1 MSQAVNAIA
10 VELTT
15 RDAQDLANDPG
26 VLSVEVDAKVS
37 IYSGAEQ
44 VNAPWG
50 LDRVDQR
57 SLPLSTTYQG
67 GGEGCGV
74 IVYVV
79 DTGLRA
85 THEEFAGRVASGY
98 DAVDDDFNPDDCQG
112 HGTHVAGTAVGT
124 KYGVAKEAT
133 VVGVRVLNCWGSG
146 SMSDVVAGLDW
157 VRTNHS
163 LNFPTRPAVVNMSL
177 GGGGNNTLDAAV
189 NNLVAS
195 GISVVVAAGNSND
208 DAKYYSPARAGN
220 AITVASA
227 ASNDYRSGFS
237 NWGTVVDIFAPG
249 SSIESA
255 AIMCDTCSTTMSGTS
270 MASPHVAGAA
280 AIYLG
285 ANGSATP
292 AQVES
297 SLVQLST
304 KSIVCSPGA
313 STTAHLLYIGALSNL
328 SLIHI

>member
-1 MSQAVNAIA
+1 MANAFTYAVPAPPTCSEAFGTSKRVKESAAEKKIVAAKPERNSPAEGVTESFVVMVKNDRVLKRVQEKAVAIGGDVEEVMSQAVNAIA

-57 SLPLSTTYQG
+57 SLPLSTTYEG

-133 VVGVRVLNCWGSG
+133 VVGVRVLDCWGSG

-195 GISVVVAAGNSND
+195 GIS
-208 DAKYYSPARAGN
+208 
-220 AITVASA
+220 
-227 ASNDYRSGFS
+227 
-237 NWGTVVDIFAPG
+237 
-249 SSIESA
+249 
-255 AIMCDTCSTTMSGTS
+255 
-270 MASPHVAGAA
+270 
-280 AIYLG
+280 
-285 ANGSATP
+285 
-292 AQVES
+292 
-297 SLVQLST
+297 
-304 KSIVCSPGA
+304 
-313 STTAHLLYIGALSNL
+313 
-328 SLIHI
+328 